1 MSSIK
6 TSQPEQ
12 RRSPDTSVPAPRPAV
27 IGLGSAKVQRWHLER
42 LAFVYVRQSSPQ
54 QVIEHRESR
63 LRQYAL
69 ADYAVALGW
78 PRDRVQVIDEDQG
91 QSGRNAENR
100 AGFQRLLAEVAIDHV
115 GIVLGLEM
123 SRLARSDKDWHHLLE
138 VCGIF
143 GTLVADQDGVY
154 NAADPNDRLLLGL
167 KGMIS
172 SVELQTMRNR
182 LEKGKLSKA
191 SRGELFLDVPV
202 GYVKTANGE
211 LALDPDEQVRAV
223 ITLIFDKFDELS
235 SVYAVYRYLIEN
247 NIRLGIRPHNGPHRG
262 ELEWRRACLPTLYK
276 ILHHPFFAGTYAYGR
291 FQIDPKRQ
299 HEGRSRK
306 ARKTMPIEQW
316 KAVLH
321 DHVPAY
327 LTWERFERNQEKL
340 RQNSSRWE
348 ATGAPRQGAALL
360 GGLVICGG
368 CGIRMQVRYTGTQ
381 PGRYDC
387 VRHLRHGHERQCHGL
402 QAPALD
408 ELVAQLLLRALEPAA
423 LELSVGAADDI
434 QRERKRLALHWQQ
447 QLERARYEAQQAE
460 RRYRAVDPENRLV
473 ARTLE
478 QQWEQALCAER
489 QRQEEYDRFVQQK
502 PLELTDGEKDRIHSL
517 AINLPAL
524 WQSAA
529 TSVVDRKE
537 ILRCLVERIVVH
549 VQGNTEYVDV
559 TIHWAGGFA
568 SQHQIRRPVAEY
580 HQMRDYDRLVER
592 LHELHEAGL
601 TAAEIADRLNQEGFH
616 PTGRRKTFYAMT
628 VRQLLSRWQLTGER
642 YDKVRLAP
650 DEWWLSDLA
659 RELSVSYTTLRRWIA
674 LRWVHY
680 RRTPQL
686 DYHLIWANTDELDRL
701 RRLRDHGRQ
710 YPRIPTPAA
719 LTTPKRR
726 QADTNSKNSKAKSSR
741 SHQRKCHSVAS

>member
-6 TSQPEQ
+6 TREPEQ
-12 RRSPDTSVPAPRPAV
+12 RRLQEAAVPAPRPAV
-27 IGLGSAKVQRWHLER
+27 VGFGSAKVQSWHLER

-54 QVIEHRESR
+54 QVVEHRESR

-69 ADYAVALGW
+69 VDYAVALGW

-100 AGFQRLLAEVAIDHV
+100 VGFQRLLAEVAIDHV
-115 GIVLGLEM
+115 GIVFGLEM

-191 SRGELFLDVPV
+191 SRGELFLDVPL
-202 GYVKTANGE
+202 GYIKTPNGE

-223 ITLIFDKFDELS
+223 ITLVFDKFDELG
-235 SVYAVYRYLIEN
+235 SVYAVYRYLIQN

-262 ELEWRRACLPTLYK
+262 ELEWRRPCLPTLYK

-327 LTWERFERNQEKL
+327 ITWERYERNQERL
-340 RQNSSRWE
+340 LQNSAHWE
-348 ATGAPRQGAALL
+348 ATGAPRQGANLL

-408 ELVAQLLLRALEPAA
+408 ELVVQQLLRALEPAS
-423 LELSVGAADDI
+423 LELSLGAAEDI
-434 QRERKRLALHWQQ
+434 QRERKRLSLHWQQ
-447 QLERARYEAQQAE
+447 QLERARYDAMQAE
-460 RRYRAVDPENRLV
+460 RRYRAVDAENRLV

-478 QQWEQALCAER
+478 QQWEQALRDER
-489 QRQEEYDRFVQQK
+489 LRQEEYDRFVQQK
-502 PLELTDGEKDRIHSL
+502 PLELTDAEKDRIRVL
-517 AINLPAL
+517 ANDLPAL
-524 WQSAA
+524 WQSPA
-529 TSVVDRKE
+529 TNIVDRKE
-537 ILRCLVERIVVH
+537 ILRCLIERIVVQ
-549 VQGNTEYVDV
+549 VQGNTEYVDA
-559 TIHWAGGFA
+559 TIHWAGGFV
-568 SQHQIRRPVAEY
+568 SQHQIQRPVAEY

-592 LHELHEAGL
+592 LRELHGADL

-616 PTGRRKTFYAMT
+616 PTGRRKMFCAMT
-628 VRQLLSRWQLTGER
+628 VRHLLSRWQLSGER
-642 YDKVRLAP
+642 YDKVKLGP

-659 RELSVSYTTLRRWIA
+659 RNLSVSYSTLRRWIA
-674 LRWVHY
+674 LGWVHC

-686 DYHLIWANTDELDRL
+686 DYHLIWADADEMDRL
-701 RRLRDHGRQ
+701 RRLRDHGRT
-710 YPRIPTPAA
+710 YPRIATPPT
-719 LTTPKRR
+719 LTRPKRR
-726 QADTNSKNSKAKSSR
+726 LSDAKSSR
-741 SHQRKCHSVAS
+741 NGKARSPQSNKR

>member
-1 MSSIK
+1 MKHASRQEAIRSPPSKDNQTPSLRLSRLWQELPAETQKQALQKLHRIIAKQLLAPPNEEEVAHDSIK
-6 TSQPEQ
+6 TRQPEQ
-12 RRSPDTSVPAPRPAV
+12 RLQEGAAPGSRPAV
-27 IGLGSAKVQRWHLER
+27 VGLGSAKVQSWHLER

-54 QVIEHRESR
+54 QVVEHRESR

-69 ADYAVALGW
+69 VDYASALGW
-78 PRDRVQVIDEDQG
+78 PADRIVVIDEDQG

-100 AGFQRLLAEVAIDHV
+100 AGFQRILAEVAIDHG

-202 GYVKTANGE
+202 GYVKTPNGE

-223 ITLIFDKFDELS
+223 VALIFDKFDELG

-247 NIRLGIRPHNGPHRG
+247 NIRLGIRQHKGPHRG

-291 FQIDPKRQ
+291 CQVDPKRP

-306 ARKTMPIEQW
+306 ARKTMPMEQW
-316 KAVLH
+316 KALVH
-321 DHVPAY
+321 DCVPAY
-327 LTWERFERNQEKL
+327 ITWERYERNRERL
-340 RQNSSRWE
+340 RQNNSRWE
-348 ATGAPRQGAALL
+348 ATGATRQGPALL
-360 GGLVICGG
+360 SGLVFCGG
-368 CGIRMQVRYTGTQ
+368 CGIRMQVRYTGGQ

-387 VRHLRHGHERQCHGL
+387 VRHLRHGHKRECRGL
-402 QAPALD
+402 QAPPLD
-408 ELVAQLLLRALEPAA
+408 ELVAQQLLRALEPAA
-423 LELSVGAADDI
+423 LELSLGAADDI
-434 QRERKRLALHWQQ
+434 HRERKRLALHWQQ
-447 QLERARYEAQQAE
+447 QLERARYDVQQAE

-489 QRQEEYDRFVQQK
+489 QRQEEYDRFVQKK
-502 PLELTDGEKDRIHSL
+502 PLELTDAEKDRICAL
-517 AINLPAL
+517 ANDLPAL

-537 ILRCLVERIVVH
+537 ILRCLVERVIVN

-559 TIHWAGGFA
+559 TIHWAGGFV
-568 SQHQIRRPVAEY
+568 SQHQIQRPVAEY

-592 LHELHEAGL
+592 LGELQKADL
-601 TAAEIADRLNQEGFH
+601 TATEMADRLNREGFH
-616 PTGRRKTFYAMT
+616 PTGRRKH
-628 VRQLLSRWQLTGER
+628 
-642 YDKVRLAP
+642 
-650 DEWWLSDLA
+650 
-659 RELSVSYTTLRRWIA
+659 SV
-674 LRWVHY
+674 
-680 RRTPQL
+680 
-686 DYHLIWANTDELDRL
+686 
-701 RRLRDHGRQ
+701 
-710 YPRIPTPAA
+710 RIP
-719 LTTPKRR
+719 
-726 QADTNSKNSKAKSSR
+726 
-741 SHQRKCHSVAS
+741 